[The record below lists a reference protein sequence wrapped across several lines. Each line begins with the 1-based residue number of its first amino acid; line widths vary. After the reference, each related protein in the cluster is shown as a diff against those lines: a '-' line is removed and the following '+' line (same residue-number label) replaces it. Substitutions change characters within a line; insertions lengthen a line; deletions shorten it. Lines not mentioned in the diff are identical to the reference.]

1 MRASTLNGIGVA
13 TLYILAA
20 GQDVG
25 FKEQVS
31 EIPRYALERHQWVCL
46 VRDPRQVARQDCLPR
61 RK

>member
-46 VRDPRQVARQDCLPR
+46 DRDPRQVDRQDCLPR